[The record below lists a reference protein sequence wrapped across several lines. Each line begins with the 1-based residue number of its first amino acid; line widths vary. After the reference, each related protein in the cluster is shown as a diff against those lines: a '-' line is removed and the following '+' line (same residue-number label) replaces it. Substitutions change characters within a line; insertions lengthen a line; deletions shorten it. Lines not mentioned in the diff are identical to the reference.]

1 MQSVAE
7 IRQTTKQLVLEI
19 LPEVS
24 SEELSLESDIFN
36 LGLNSINAMNLL
48 IKLQEKF
55 GIDLTADDIT
65 FENFQ
70 NVASLVKL
78 VEKKSSK

>member
-1 MQSVAE
+1 MQSVSE

-24 SEELSLESDIFN
+24 SEELSLSSDIFN

-48 IKLQEKF
+48 AKLQEKF
-55 GIDLTADDIT
+55 DIDLTADDIT